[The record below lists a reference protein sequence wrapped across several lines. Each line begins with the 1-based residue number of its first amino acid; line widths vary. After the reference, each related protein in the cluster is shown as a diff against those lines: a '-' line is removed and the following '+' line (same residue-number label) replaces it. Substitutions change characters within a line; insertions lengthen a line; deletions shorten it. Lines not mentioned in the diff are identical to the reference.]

1 LAVKPTLDRIVLAG
15 VRLRPH
21 LGVTAGERRV
31 AQHCTAE
38 LSVWGDFEAAAA
50 TDNLSAAID
59 YSGILAK
66 VVAVAHER
74 EYNLLET
81 LAYRLGRAVLEC
93 FPAHRVRVRVCKQ
106 PAALADLLDHVEVEV
121 ELP

>member
-1 LAVKPTLDRIVLAG
+1 MAVKLILDRMVLAG
-15 VRLRPH
+15 IKLQPR
-21 LGVTAGERRV
+21 LGVTPGERRV
-31 AQHCTAE
+31 TQHCTAE

-50 TDNLSAAID
+50 TDNLAAAID

-106 PAALADLLDHVEVEV
+106 PVALADRLDHVEVEV

>member
-1 LAVKPTLDRIVLAG
+1 MAVKSNPDRIVLAG
-15 VRLRPH
+15 IQLRPH
-21 LGVTAGERRV
+21 LGVTPGERRV

-50 TDNLSAAID
+50 TDDLSAAMD

-81 LAYRLGRAVLEC
+81 LAYRVGRAVLEC

-106 PAALADLLDHVEVEV
+106 PSTLADCLDRVEVEV